1 MSSGT
6 GCIRLRIRG
15 IYGDLCSCPLR
26 KKLVSLAKNRGI
38 LGGGVE
44 ITERRMVFF
53 PHMNM
58 VKYITNWK
66 YRYFSRKLKGVKSMI
81 LDLEFKRFKTREI
94 REEVRQTYD
103 TSKAKLLS
111 LETTIKQEKDKQGK
125 GMAEGDIARLED
137 ETVRLKRDIE
147 RYAAQIKAMDI
158 DVEGSRETNEY
169 PDGVAGVN
177 QQLESL
183 HELEGMLKDYC
194 RAL

>member
-1 MSSGT
+1 M
-6 GCIRLRIRG
+6 
-15 IYGDLCSCPLR
+15 
-26 KKLVSLAKNRGI
+26 
-38 LGGGVE
+38 E

-147 RYAAQIKAMDI
+147 RYAAQIRQMDI
-158 DVEGSRETNEY
+158 DVEGSRETNEF
-169 PDGVAGVN
+169 PDGVAGIN
-177 QQLESL
+177 QQIDSL
-183 HELEGMLKDYC
+183 RELEGMLRDYIKG
-194 RAL
+194 L